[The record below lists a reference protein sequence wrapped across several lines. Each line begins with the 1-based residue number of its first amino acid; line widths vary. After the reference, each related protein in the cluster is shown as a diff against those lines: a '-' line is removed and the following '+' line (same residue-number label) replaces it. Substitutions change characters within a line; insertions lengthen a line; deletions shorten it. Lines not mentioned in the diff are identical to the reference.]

1 MHALGYTVSM
11 KVELISIGS
20 ELTTGRNLDTNSQ
33 WLSRQL
39 QAQGFPVRFHTTLA
53 DDLEENIAAFRTA
66 ADRADLIISTGG
78 LGPTQDDLT
87 REVLAAVAGV
97 ELVFHQPSLD
107 AIEFLFKRFGRAMTE
122 RNKVQA
128 YFPVGA
134 EPIPNTVGTAPG
146 IWFNVQRPE
155 RTPALFIALP
165 GVPREMHHLFE
176 NAVLPRLI
184 SHFPHRAGIILERKL
199 NTFGLGEAAVEEK
212 LFDLTKRG
220 HIPEVGI
227 TASDATISLRIFGTG
242 KDQSDAETQIAPVEA
257 IIRERLGNLVF
268 GTGDEELQHAVA
280 ALLAQKNKTV
290 AVAESLTGGLV
301 MNRLCHIPGI
311 SAYFLGGCVA
321 YANDAKIKQ
330 LGVRAELIAQH
341 GAVSAEVAEAM
352 AVGAR
357 DSFGTDLA
365 VSTTGIAG
373 PGGGSDA
380 KPVGLAYVGI
390 AGPNGVTH
398 RKVNAITQHR
408 LDIMNRIAK
417 MALNDLRLFL
427 LKL

>member
-1 MHALGYTVSM
+1 M

-53 DDLEENIAAFRTA
+53 DDLDENIAAFRVA
-66 ADRADLIISTGG
+66 AERADLIISTGG

-107 AIEFLFKRFGRAMTE
+107 AIQALFKRFGREMTE
-122 RNKVQA
+122 RNRVQA
-128 YFPVGA
+128 YFPSGA
-134 EPIPNTVGTAPG
+134 EPIPNPVGTAPG
-146 IWFNVQRPE
+146 IWFEVA
-155 RTPALFIALP
+155 RTGRSPAVFVALP

-176 NAVLPRLI
+176 KKVMPRLL
-184 SHFPHRAGIILERKL
+184 SHFPDQAGIILERKL
-199 NTFGLGEAAVEEK
+199 NTFGLGEAAVEEN
-212 LFDLTKRG
+212 LLDLTKRG

-242 KDQSDAETQIAPVEA
+242 KDQAEAEAQIAPVEA
-257 IIRERLGNLVF
+257 IIRERLGTLVF
-268 GTGDEELQHAVA
+268 GVGDEELQHAVA
-280 ALLAQKNKTV
+280 ALAAQKNKTL
-290 AVAESLTGGLV
+290 AVAESLTGGLI

-311 SAYFLGGCVA
+311 SAHFLGGCVA
-321 YANDAKIKQ
+321 YANEAKTSQ
-330 LGVRAELIAQH
+330 LGVPAELIAQH

-352 AVGAR
+352 ARGAKER
-357 DSFGTDLA
+357 FGADLA
-365 VSTTGIAG
+365 VSSTGIAG

-380 KPVGLAYVGI
+380 KPVGLAYIGV

-398 RKVNAITQHR
+398 YKVNAISQHR
-408 LDIMNRIAK
+408 LDVMNRVAK
-417 MALNDLRLFL
+417 MALNALRLSL

>member
-1 MHALGYTVSM
+1 M

-39 QAQGFPVRFHTTLA
+39 QAQGFPVRFHTTIA
-53 DDLEENIAAFRTA
+53 DDLEENIAAFRVA
-66 ADRADLIISTGG
+66 AERADLIISTGG

-87 REVLAAVAGV
+87 REVLAAVGGV

-107 AIEFLFKRFGRAMTE
+107 AIEALFKRFGREMTE
-122 RNKVQA
+122 RNRVQA
-128 YFPVGA
+128 YFPSGA
-134 EPIPNTVGTAPG
+134 EPIPNLVGTAPG
-146 IWFNVQRPE
+146 IWFEVARSG
-155 RTPALFIALP
+155 RSPAVFVALP

-176 NAVLPRLI
+176 KKVMSRLLD
-184 SHFPHRAGIILERKL
+184 HFPNRAGIILERKL

-212 LFDLTKRG
+212 LLDLTKRG
-220 HIPEVGI
+220 HVPEVGI

-242 KDQSDAETQIAPVEA
+242 KDQAEAEAQIAPVEA
-257 IIRERLGNLVF
+257 IIRERLGTLVF
-268 GTGDEELQHAVA
+268 GVGDEELQHAVA
-280 ALLAQKNKTV
+280 ALAAQKNKTL

-301 MNRLCHIPGI
+301 MNRLCHVPGI
-311 SAYFLGGCVA
+311 SAQFMGGCVA
-321 YANDAKIKQ
+321 YANEAKVSQ
-330 LGVRAELIAQH
+330 LGVPADLIAQH

-352 AVGAR
+352 ARGAKER
-357 DSFGTDLA
+357 FGTDLA

-380 KPVGLAYVGI
+380 KPVGLAYIGV
-390 AGPNGVTH
+390 AGPLGVTH
-398 RKVNAITQHR
+398 YKVNAITQHR
-408 LDIMNRIAK
+408 LDIMNRVAK
-417 MALNDLRLFL
+417 MALNALRLSL

>member
-1 MHALGYTVSM
+1 M
-11 KVELISIGS
+11 KVEVISIGS

-39 QAQGFPVRFHTTLA
+39 QAHGFPVRFHTTLA
-53 DDLEENIAAFRTA
+53 DDLDENIAAFRVA

-107 AIEFLFKRFGRAMTE
+107 HIAALFKRFGRPMTE
-122 RNKVQA
+122 RNRVQA
-128 YFPVGA
+128 YFPAGA
-134 EPIPNTVGTAPG
+134 EPVTNPVGTAPG
-146 IWFNVQRPE
+146 IWFEVPRSE
-155 RTPALFIALP
+155 RTPAVFIALP
-165 GVPREMHHLFE
+165 GVPREMHHLVE
-176 NAVLPRLI
+176 TAILPRLLT
-184 SHFPHRAGIILERKL
+184 HFPDRAGVILERKL

-212 LFDLTKRG
+212 LLDLTRRG

-242 KDQSDAETQIAPVEA
+242 KDQAEAEAQIAPIEA
-257 IIRERLGNLVF
+257 VIRERLGNLVF

-280 ALLAQKNKTV
+280 RLLHDKNKTV
-290 AVAESLTGGLV
+290 SVAESLTGGLV
-301 MNRLCHIPGI
+301 MNRLCHVPGI
-311 SAYFLGGCVA
+311 SAHFMGGCVA
-321 YANDAKIKQ
+321 YANEAKVKQ
-330 LGVRAELIAQH
+330 LDVPLELIYQH

-352 AVGAR
+352 AQGAR
-357 DSFGTDLA
+357 ERFSTDLA

-390 AGPNGVTH
+390 AGPEGVTH
-398 RKVNAITQHR
+398 RKINALSQHR
-408 LDIMNRIAK
+408 LDIMNRVAK
-417 MALNDLRLFL
+417 VALNELRLTL

>member
-1 MHALGYTVSM
+1 M

-20 ELTTGRNLDTNSQ
+20 ELSTGRNLDTNSQ

-39 QAQGFPVRFHTTLA
+39 QAQGFPVRFHTTIA
-53 DDLEENIAAFRTA
+53 DDLDENIAAFRVA
-66 ADRADLIISTGG
+66 AERADLIISTGG

-87 REVLAAVAGV
+87 REVLAAIAGV

-107 AIEFLFKRFGRAMTE
+107 VIEALFKRFGRAMTD

-128 YFPVGA
+128 FFPTGA
-134 EPIPNTVGTAPG
+134 EPIPNPVGTAPG
-146 IWFNVQRPE
+146 IWFAVARSG
-155 RTPALFIALP
+155 RSAAVFVALP

-176 NAVLPRLI
+176 KRVMPRLL
-184 SHFPHRAGIILERKL
+184 SHFPNRAGIILERKL

-212 LFDLTKRG
+212 VLDLTKRG

-242 KDQSDAETQIAPVEA
+242 KDQTEAETQIAPVEA
-257 IIRERLGNLVF
+257 IIRERLGTLVF
-268 GTGDEELQHAVA
+268 GVGDEELQHAVA
-280 ALLAQKNKTV
+280 ALAAQKNITL

-311 SAYFLGGCVA
+311 SAHFLGGCVA
-321 YANDAKIKQ
+321 YANEAKVSQ
-330 LGVRAELIAQH
+330 LGVPAELIAQH
-341 GAVSAEVAEAM
+341 GAVSGEVAEAM
-352 AVGAR
+352 ARGAKER
-357 DSFGTDLA
+357 FGADLA

-380 KPVGLAYVGI
+380 KPVGLAYIGI

-398 RKVNAITQHR
+398 HKVNAISQHR
-408 LDIMNRIAK
+408 LDIMNRVAK
-417 MALNDLRLFL
+417 MALNALRLSL

>member
-1 MHALGYTVSM
+1 MLAYTVSM

-20 ELTTGRNLDTNSQ
+20 ELTSGRNLDTNSQ

-39 QAQGFPVRFHTTLA
+39 LAQGFPVRFHTTIA
-53 DDLEENIAAFRTA
+53 DDLSENVAAFTIA
-66 ADRADLIISTGG
+66 GERADVVISTGG

-87 REVLAAVAGV
+87 REVLAAVGGV

-107 AIEFLFKRFGRAMTE
+107 HIEKLFKRFGRPMTE
-122 RNKVQA
+122 RNRVQA
-128 YFPVGA
+128 YFPEGA
-134 EPIPNTVGTAPG
+134 IPIDNPVGTAPG
-146 IWFNVQRPE
+146 IWFEVARKE
-155 RTPALFIALP
+155 REPVVFVALP

-176 NAVLPRLI
+176 KSILPRLLAR
-184 SHFPHRAGIILERKL
+184 FPKRAGVILERKI

-212 LFDLTKRG
+212 LMDLTRRD
-220 HIPEVGI
+220 HVPEVGI

-242 KDQSDAETQIAPVEA
+242 TSAVEAEAQIAPVEA
-257 IIRERLGNLVF
+257 IIRERLGVLVF
-268 GTGDEELQHAVA
+268 GTGDEELQHTVA
-280 ALLAQKNKTV
+280 TLLAQKNKTV

-321 YANDAKIKQ
+321 YANEAKVKQ
-330 LGVRAELIAQH
+330 LGVPAELIAQH

-352 AVGAR
+352 AAGAR
-357 DSFGTDLA
+357 ERFGADLA

-373 PGGGSDA
+373 PGGGSDT
-380 KPVGLAYVGI
+380 KPVGLAYIGI
-390 AGPNGVTH
+390 AGPQGISH
-398 RKVNAITQHR
+398 RKINAITQHR

-417 MALNDLRLFL
+417 NALNELRLAL

>member
-1 MHALGYTVSM
+1 M
-11 KVELISIGS
+11 KVEVISIGS

-39 QAQGFPVRFHTTLA
+39 LAHGFPVRFHTTLA
-53 DDLEENIAAFRTA
+53 DDLNENIAAFRVA
-66 ADRADLIISTGG
+66 VDRANLIISTGG

-87 REVLAAVAGV
+87 REALAAVANV

-107 AIEFLFKRFGRAMTE
+107 HIEKLFKRFGRPMTE
-122 RNKVQA
+122 RNRLQA
-128 YFPVGA
+128 YFPAGA
-134 EPIPNTVGTAPG
+134 KPIINPVGTAPG
-146 IWFNVQRPE
+146 IWLEIPRPG
-155 RTPALFIALP
+155 RTSALVIALP
-165 GVPREMHHLFE
+165 GVPREMHHLIE
-176 NAVLPRLI
+176 KSVLPDLLV
-184 SHFPHRAGIILERKL
+184 HFPDRPGIILERKL

-212 LFDLTKRG
+212 LLDLTKRG
-220 HIPEVGI
+220 HVPEVGI

-242 KDQSDAETQIAPVEA
+242 KDQAEAEAQIAPVEA
-257 IIRERLGNLVF
+257 IIRQRLGNMVF
-268 GTGDEELQHAVA
+268 GVGEEELQHAVA
-280 ALLAQKNKTV
+280 RLLAEKNKTV

-311 SAYFLGGCVA
+311 SAHFMGGCVA
-321 YANDAKIKQ
+321 YANEAKIKQ
-330 LGVRAELIAQH
+330 LDVPLELIVLH

-352 AVGAR
+352 AQGAR
-357 DSFGTDLA
+357 ERFGTDLA

-380 KPVGLAYVGI
+380 KPVGLAYIGI
-390 AGPNGVTH
+390 AGPHGITH
-398 RKVNAITQHR
+398 RKINAITQHR

-417 MALNDLRLFL
+417 NALNELRLAL